1 MNLRSLIGRRTRLD
15 MLSRGLA
22 KELVRWRKCDDPL
35 LYLERKELLAAL
47 EQAYSGIEGAR
58 VALAKACRRL
68 RGR

>member
-1 MNLRSLIGRRTRLD
+1 LRSLIGRRARLD
-15 MLSRGLA
+15 QLSHGLA

-58 VALAKACRRL
+58 VVMAKACRRL
-68 RGR
+68 RGG